1 MNQGGLDSVRK
12 LDPRE
17 IFEIDAQRLGTDWKQ
32 AYVQLSQAIQNGTM
46 RVMRYG
52 NTLFIYEILGQGQ
65 AEVHMATADDA
76 KGILKALVDFFK
88 AMKIAGFQKLLTD
101 IENPQMFRLFDL
113 AKVNYEVSQSP
124 EQSNAQNMVEIY
136 L

>member
-1 MNQGGLDSVRK
+1 MNQSGLDSVRK

-17 IFEIDAQRLGTDWKQ
+17 IFEIEGERSGGDWKA
-32 AYVQLSQAIQNGTM
+32 AYASVAKAIQDGSA

-52 NTLFIYEILGQGQ
+52 NTLFVYELLGQGQ

-76 KGILKALVDFFK
+76 KGILKAIIEFVK
-88 AMKIAGFQKLLTD
+88 AMKIAGFQKLITE

-113 AKVNYEVSQSP
+113 AKVNYEVFQAP
-124 EQSNAQNMVEIY
+124 EQSDAQNMVEIY

>member
-17 IFEIDAQRLGTDWKQ
+17 IFEIEAQRSGGDWKA
-32 AYVQLSQAIQNGTM
+32 AYVNVAQAIQDGSA

-52 NTLFIYEILGQGQ
+52 NTLFIYTLLGEGQ

-76 KGILKALVDFFK
+76 RRILKALVDFFK

-101 IENPQMFRLFDL
+101 IDNPQMFRLFDL
-113 AKVNYEVSQSP
+113 AKVNYEVFQAP
-124 EQSNAQNMVEIY
+124 EQSDAQNMVEIY